1 MEAVASSNLSG
12 ATPCKAALSSL
23 HCTCAKLAVGELSLA
38 AALLLWS
45 FRHCHVDEGQA
56 SLEGATRDMLNASE
70 QIGSLKQSFKVRFP
84 HRHVVFFGRVI

>member
-1 MEAVASSNLSG
+1 MEAMDASDFSG

-23 HCTCAKLAVGELSLA
+23 HRACAKLAVGESSLA

-56 SLEGATRDMLNASE
+56 SLEGATRDMLNATLAADNIMR
-70 QIGSLKQSFKVRFP
+70 QQTWL
-84 HRHVVFFGRVI
+84 

>member
-1 MEAVASSNLSG
+1 MEAMDASDFSG

-23 HCTCAKLAVGELSLA
+23 HRACA

-56 SLEGATRDMLNASE
+56 SLEGATRDMLNARIMRE
-70 QIGSLKQSFKVRFP
+70 TLAADNIMRQQTWL
-84 HRHVVFFGRVI
+84 

>member
-56 SLEGATRDMLNASE
+56 SLEGATRDMLNAR
-70 QIGSLKQSFKVRFP
+70 IMVA
-84 HRHVVFFGRVI
+84 